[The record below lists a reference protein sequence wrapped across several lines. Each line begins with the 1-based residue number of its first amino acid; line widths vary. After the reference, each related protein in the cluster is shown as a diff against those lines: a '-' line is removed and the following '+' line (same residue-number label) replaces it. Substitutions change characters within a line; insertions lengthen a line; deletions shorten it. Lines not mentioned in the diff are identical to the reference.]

1 MEGEE
6 GWRER
11 GEGRGWME
19 REGERVDGGRE
30 RCVVKKREELES
42 PASMRT
48 CSSRGIM
55 MSSHSCSVF
64 MEPESSIT
72 RTMSAASCVL

>member
-1 MEGEE
+1 M
-6 GWRER
+6 
-11 GEGRGWME
+11 GEGREREKRRGERGRRGGE
-19 REGERVDGGRE
+19 REGEGEGEV
-30 RCVVKKREELES
+30 ES

-55 MSSHSCSVF
+55 ISSHSCSRF

-72 RTMSAASCVL
+72 RTISAASCVLWVTLSVKTC